1 MGVGMAEP
9 PLYRFTFFERILH
22 WVVGV
27 AFVVLLATGL
37 AFAYPQLFWITTLVG
52 GGPAARVLHPW
63 IGAVFGAGM
72 VVMVVI
78 WIRDMFLNE
87 ADWRW
92 LGAVR
97 HYATRQHDKVPPA
110 GKYNAGQKM
119 FFWAQGALVVV
130 FVVSGVLLWFPASFG
145 ASLLATMR
153 LAHFAATLAGGML
166 LVLHVY
172 LGTVAYPG
180 TARAMI
186 DGTVTRR
193 WARHHHPRW
202 YDEKTASERT
212 SA

>member
-1 MGVGMAEP
+1 M
-9 PLYRFTFFERILH
+9 
-22 WVVGV
+22 
-27 AFVVLLATGL
+27 
-37 AFAYPQLFWITTLVG
+37 
-52 GGPAARVLHPW
+52 LHPW
-63 IGAVFGAGM
+63 VGAVFGAGM

-78 WIRDMFLNE
+78 WIRDMFLSE
-87 ADWRW
+87 TDWRW

-97 HYATRQHDKVPPA
+97 YYAARQHDKVPPA

-119 FFWAQGALVVV
+119 FFWAQGGLAVV
-130 FVVSGVLLWFPASFG
+130 FLASGVALWFPASFG
-145 ASLLATMR
+145 PSLLAMMR

-202 YDEKTASERT
+202 YEEKTRT
-212 SA
+212 